1 MAILYADRSDR
12 RKSPGVPGV
21 AGDFIRRSH
30 ARYRR
35 LNSPVFA
42 KCVHSRDFLRSPLR
56 IANEVNQ
63 SGGRFYHMNFQN
75 GGHERGHFIS
85 FHFIF
90 GNEIEVPNHR
100 DRRKRIAQCAR
111 INRWRNSLAIFAGD
125 QIRCD
130 WRIKSRV
137 SCVAD
142 FKIIR
147 HVNI

>member
-1 MAILYADRSDR
+1 M
-12 RKSPGVPGV
+12 PGA

-35 LNSPVFA
+35 LNSPAFA
-42 KCVHSRDFLRSPLR
+42 KCVHSRDFLRSALR

-85 FHFIF
+85 FHFISF
-90 GNEIEVPNHR
+90 LEMKLKCRITAIGAKESPSVPVSIDGEIR
-100 DRRKRIAQCAR
+100 SRFSLGIKFAR
-111 INRWRNSLAIFAGD
+111 
-125 QIRCD
+125 D

-137 SCVAD
+137 SCVSD
-142 FKIIR
+142 FKIIP